1 MPSMESKSQEDPIKT
16 DKTTMM
22 IISTSQMTP
31 TFFRGPAGFAVSR
44 DSMFS

>member
-1 MPSMESKSQEDPIKT
+1 MESKSQEDTIKT
-16 DKTTMM
+16 DKMTMM
-22 IISTSQMTP
+22 IISTSQMTRTG